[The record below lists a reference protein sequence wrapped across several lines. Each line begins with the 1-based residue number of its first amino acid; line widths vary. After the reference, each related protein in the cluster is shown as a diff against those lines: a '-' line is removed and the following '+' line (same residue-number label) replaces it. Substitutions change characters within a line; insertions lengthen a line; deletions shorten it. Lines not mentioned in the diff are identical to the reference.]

1 MNSEDTYDNSRGF
14 SFFFLFVFLLPG
26 YPAVGMSLTDVKLAD
41 LLKLKTSS
49 FRRLLLVKETNY

>member
-1 MNSEDTYDNSRGF
+1 MNSEDTYDNSGGF
-14 SFFFLFVFLLPG
+14 SFLFVFLLPG
-26 YPAVGMSLTDVKLAD
+26 YPAVGMSPTNVKLAD

>member
-1 MNSEDTYDNSRGF
+1 MNSEDTYDNSGGF

-49 FRRLLLVKETNY
+49 FRRLLLFK

>member
-1 MNSEDTYDNSRGF
+1 MNSEDTYDNSGRF
-14 SFFFLFVFLLPG
+14 SFFLFVFLLPG

-49 FRRLLLVKETNY
+49 FRRLLLFK

>member
-1 MNSEDTYDNSRGF
+1 MNSEDTYDNSGGF
-14 SFFFLFVFLLPG
+14 SFFLFVFLLPG